1 MTARSHFVSGL
12 SSMVAALTVTASL
25 MAQEGAPP
33 SAPPSAP
40 PPGSQPQQTPPS
52 SLDDLLDV
60 DDEQPSAE
68 APAKPAQDEAAA
80 AETKRQLDKQL
91 SEAEVANAFVQAMEK
106 MDVAADLL
114 DVKFD
119 TGLGTQRVQE
129 DIIAKLAQLLDQA
142 KKSKSSSSSSS
153 SAQRQQQQQQQQNPG
168 QRQQPQQPGD
178 QNQRNQNPA
187 DNRSEID
194 PPAPEQANPNAAL
207 EETRSEWGSL
217 PPRVREMLLQGRKE
231 KFSTLYE
238 RLTYEY
244 YKRLAEEGSP

>member
-1 MTARSHFVSGL
+1 MNARPHVARVLWVVIAGLMTSA
-12 SSMVAALTVTASL
+12 AAL
-25 MAQEGAPP
+25 AQDAAPP
-33 SAPPSAP
+33 A
-40 PPGSQPQQTPPS
+40 SQPQSPPPS

-60 DDEQPSAE
+60 DDEQPTADSVDE
-68 APAKPAQDEAAA
+68 SPDKSAQDEAAA

-91 SEAEVANAFVQAMEK
+91 SEAEVANAFVQAVEK

-142 KKSKSSSSSSS
+142 KKNKSSSSSSS
-153 SAQRQQQQQQQQNPG
+153 SSQRQQQQQQQQQNPG

-187 DNRSEID
+187 DNRSEMD

-217 PPRVREMLLQGRKE
+217 PPRVRDMLLQGRKE